1 MLKKEVPQDKEV
13 LGEAGEICYALDE
26 QGRYVLAES
35 AGWEPANLANLQAWE
50 AISEELA
57 AIVKQIHDKKLSP
70 LAFHMAANQ
79 MDVKLLA
86 SYMGIFSW
94 RDRRHLKPGP
104 FARLKP
110 ELKKRYAQVLLVS
123 AGELEQIPS
132 DPGPAMLRI
141 GKIKLAATRLPA

>member
-1 MLKKEVPQDKEV
+1 MFKKEVPQDKEV
-13 LGEAGEICYALDE
+13 LGDAGEICYAVGE
-26 QGRYVLAES
+26 NGRYVLAES
-35 AGWEPANLANLQAWE
+35 AGWEPANLANVQAWE

-57 AIVKQIHDKKLSP
+57 VIVEQIRAKKLSP

-86 SYMGIFSW
+86 SYVGIFSW
-94 RDRRHLKPGP
+94 RVRRHLKPGP
-104 FARLKP
+104 FARLKA

-123 AGELEQIPS
+123 VAELEQIPA

-141 GKIKLAATRLPA
+141 GKRKSAATRLPA